1 MIEYEVELCVL
12 VGSGAIIIC
21 AKLLAAYYETYLTR
35 LFCLSILSF
44 SNELP
49 LYISFSRG
57 GLTLTAT
64 LILSAAEDFAYP
76 FFISY

>member
-1 MIEYEVELCVL
+1 MVEYEVELCVF
-12 VGSGAIIIC
+12 VGFGAIIIR
-21 AKLLAAYYETYLTR
+21 AKLLVAYCETYLIR
-35 LFCLSILSF
+35 LFCLSMLSF

-64 LILSAAEDFAYP
+64 LILSAAEDFV
-76 FFISY
+76 